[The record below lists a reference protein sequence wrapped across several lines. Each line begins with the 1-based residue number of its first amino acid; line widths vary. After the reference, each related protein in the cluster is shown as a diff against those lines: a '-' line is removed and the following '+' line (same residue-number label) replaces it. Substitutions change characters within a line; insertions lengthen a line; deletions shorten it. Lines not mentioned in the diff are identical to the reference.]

1 MQKQGGLMMIINLYN
16 NESAPNVIN
25 KQITLLLTLNGTL
38 RGEANVVS
46 PTIRIFATSLPAF
59 NYAYIPE
66 FGRYYYLRDMQIV
79 RNEIIDLSLK
89 SDPLKSFNL
98 NSITG
103 IISEAQNIGNNYI
116 EHRHFVRSVKS
127 KTDILPFGSGLL
139 DSGEYILITAGGG
152 AS

>member
-1 MQKQGGLMMIINLYN
+1 MIIYLYN

-25 KQITLLLTLNGTL
+25 KQLTLISTLTGTL
-38 RGEANVVS
+38 RGEADVVN
-46 PTIRIFATSLPAF
+46 PIIRVYATSVPAF
-59 NYAYIPE
+59 NYAYIPD

-79 RNEIIDLSLK
+79 RNDIIELSLK

-103 IISEAQNIGNNYI
+103 IISEAQNIGNNYL

-127 KTDILPFGSGLL
+127 KTDILPFSAGLL

>member
-1 MQKQGGLMMIINLYN
+1 MIIYLYN
-16 NESAPNVIN
+16 NESASNVIN
-25 KQITLLLTLNGTL
+25 KQLTLISTLTGTL
-38 RGEANVVS
+38 RGEADVVN
-46 PTIRIFATSLPAF
+46 PIIRVYATSVPAF
-59 NYAYIPE
+59 NYAYIPD

-79 RNEIIDLSLK
+79 RNDIIDLSLK

-103 IISEAQNIGNNYI
+103 IISEAQNIGNNYL

-127 KTDILPFGSGLL
+127 KTDILPFSAGLL